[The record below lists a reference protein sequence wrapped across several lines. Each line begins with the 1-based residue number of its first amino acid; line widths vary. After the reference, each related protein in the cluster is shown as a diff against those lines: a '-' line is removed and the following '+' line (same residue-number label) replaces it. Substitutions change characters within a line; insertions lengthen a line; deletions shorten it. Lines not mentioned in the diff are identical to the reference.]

1 MKFFETSKY
10 HSFKKSTYITLRWIG
25 IIGQLIAVNFVY
37 LFLNSSFEFITS
49 NLVIF
54 LGILSNLY
62 LIFIYKKTQLSDR
75 SAFIFLL
82 IDILQLGVL
91 LYLSGGITNP
101 FVIFILIPS
110 VFSSSNLSLRTNTLL
125 VILTI
130 IIIVFLTFN
139 YQDLPINLNSDFH
152 NNHYFY
158 YSIPVSLII
167 ALVFLNYFA
176 MTFGTQSRLRK
187 EALGKME
194 EVMAKEHELLSLG
207 GQAAAAAHS
216 LGTPLSTITI
226 ISHDLMKQFKGQK
239 DIEKDIELLIPIR
252 DNITVFSIGDEHKII
267 EKDNFT
273 EIIWKNNSF
282 LDLFKQSSLQ
292 DYSKGVIDS
301 SNNLFIRFLSWIRVN
316 FFYPD
321 ARLSNLNKI
330 ESFLIDYIER
340 KDINLMIT
348 TSPPHS
354 IQLLGKRIKN
364 VINLKGKIIQIK
376 NIQKNQYVGYNRTYK
391 TKTKIKVAIIGLGYE
406 DGIPRSLSNKGYVY
420 FKKNRFKIIGRISM
434 DTFTVDI
441 SKSSHDLNIGMYLD
455 IINDQHK
462 IDKFAKL
469 CKTIPNEI
477 MTSIGKRV
485 YRKYE

>member
-10 HSFKKSTYITLRWIG
+10 YSFKKSTYITLRWIG

-37 LFLNSSFEFITS
+37 LFLNPGFDHITS
-49 NLVIF
+49 NLVIL

-130 IIIVFLTFN
+130 IIVVFLTFN

-158 YSIPVSLII
+158 YSIPISLII

-226 ISHDLMKQFKGQK
+226 IAHDLMKQFKGQK
-239 DIEKDIELLIPIR
+239 DLEKDIELLNSQVERCNEILKRLTLNP
-252 DNITVFSIGDEHKII
+252 VEEDE
-267 EKDNFT
+267 F
-273 EIIWKNNSF
+273 
-282 LDLFKQSSLQ
+282 
-292 DYSKGVIDS
+292 ID
-301 SNNLFIRFLSWIRVN
+301 
-316 FFYPD
+316 
-321 ARLSNLNKI
+321 
-330 ESFLIDYIER
+330 
-340 KDINLMIT
+340 KDINIRDYL
-348 TSPPHS
+348 HE
-354 IQLLGKRIKN
+354 
-364 VINLKGKIIQIK
+364 IISSFKEISKKEFVFNFDQ
-376 NIQKNQYVGYNRTYK
+376 
-391 TKTKIKVAIIGLGYE
+391 
-406 DGIPRSLSNKGYVY
+406 DSNP
-420 FKKNRFKIIGRISM
+420 KK
-434 DTFTVDI
+434 I
-441 SKSSHDLNIGMYLD
+441 SKSIEIVYGLRNFIG
-455 IINDQHK
+455 NAN
-462 IDKFAKL
+462 KFAKNSIFINL
-469 CKTIPNEI
+469 ISDSEFTELTVEDDGNGYPRDILSKIGEPYLKSNYSKDKSKEGLGLGLF
-477 MTSIGKRV
+477 IGKTLLEKNFASVNCRNSKTRSGAEV
-485 YRKYE
+485 IIRWKNKELFNI

>member
-37 LFLNSSFEFITS
+37 LFLNSSFDFITS

-54 LGILSNLY
+54 LGIISNLY

-226 ISHDLMKQFKGQK
+226 IAHDLMKQFKGQK
-239 DIEKDIELLIPIR
+239 DLQKDIELLNSQVERCNEILKRLTLNPVEEDEFIDKDINIR
-252 DNITVFSIGDEHKII
+252 DYLHEITSSFKEISKKEFIFNFDQDSNPKKISKSIELVYGLRNFIGNANKFAKNSIFINLKSDS
-267 EKDNFT
+267 DFT
-273 EIIWKNNSF
+273 EITVEDDGNGYPRDIISKIGEPYLKSN
-282 LDLFKQSSLQ
+282 
-292 DYSKGVIDS
+292 YSKDKSKEGLGLG
-301 SNNLFIRFLSWIRVN
+301 LFIGKTLLEKNFASVNCRNSKTRNGAEVIIRWN
-316 FFYPD
+316 
-321 ARLSNLNKI
+321 NK
-330 ESFLIDYIER
+330 ELF
-340 KDINLMIT
+340 
-348 TSPPHS
+348 
-354 IQLLGKRIKN
+354 
-364 VINLKGKIIQIK
+364 
-376 NIQKNQYVGYNRTYK
+376 NI
-391 TKTKIKVAIIGLGYE
+391 
-406 DGIPRSLSNKGYVY
+406 
-420 FKKNRFKIIGRISM
+420 
-434 DTFTVDI
+434 
-441 SKSSHDLNIGMYLD
+441 
-455 IINDQHK
+455 
-462 IDKFAKL
+462 
-469 CKTIPNEI
+469 
-477 MTSIGKRV
+477 
-485 YRKYE
+485 